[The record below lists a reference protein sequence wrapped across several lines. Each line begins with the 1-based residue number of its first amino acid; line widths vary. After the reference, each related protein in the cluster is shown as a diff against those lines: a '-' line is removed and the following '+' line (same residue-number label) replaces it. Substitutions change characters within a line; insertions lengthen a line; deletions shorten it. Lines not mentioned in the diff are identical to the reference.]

1 MRSASLTGVKI
12 ALVTVLL
19 TGCSAAEPSR
29 TDHGRTGAA
38 TPSAVPTTPAAP
50 TGTVVP
56 APSGTVAPA
65 PSGTVVAPAAGRV
78 VLTRS
83 GGFAGR
89 GDTITVEPDGRWT
102 AVDRAG
108 SRRTGRL
115 DRADLDRLRRLV
127 ADPRLPA
134 EAGRANVDTACQ
146 DAFSYRLTVDTVETG
161 YVDCPADGAL
171 PEVTS
176 SVVALLTR
184 ATG

>member
-1 MRSASLTGVKI
+1 MTGVKI

-29 TDHGRTGAA
+29 PSAGRTGGT
-38 TPSAVPTTPAAP
+38 TPPAGPTTP
-50 TGTVVP
+50 GTVTP
-56 APSGTVAPA
+56 TGTVAPA
-65 PSGTVVAPAAGRV
+65 PSGTVVAPTAGRI
-78 VLTRS
+78 VLTRT

-89 GDTITVEPDGRWT
+89 GDTVTVEPDGRWT

-134 EAGRANVDTACQ
+134 EAGRANVDTACR
-146 DAFSYRLTVDTVETG
+146 DAFTYRLTVGTVETG

-176 SVVALLTR
+176 SVVALLER